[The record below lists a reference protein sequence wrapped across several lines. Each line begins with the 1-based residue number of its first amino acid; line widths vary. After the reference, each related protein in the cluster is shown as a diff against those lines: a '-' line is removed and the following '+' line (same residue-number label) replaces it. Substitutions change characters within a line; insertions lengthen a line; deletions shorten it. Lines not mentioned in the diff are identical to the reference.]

1 MTIAV
6 GSFTS
11 AAGSAHPAIL
21 PRRRRRPADSR
32 PAACRIILIS
42 DSGAD
47 GAISERV
54 HISTTSA
61 LGDAINLLLHGAG
74 VGVDV
79 DRAWRH
85 AAEFLLAIARRTAF
99 GSFLMTSIKVRAA
112 PDGRRV
118 PSSHLRTVPTA
129 VPTSD
134 ANSRCERP
142 SLCRASRASVW
153 LGTTRWTITSAFSPR
168 AYFSASC
175 QLARISSARLGFA
188 LPFFTFFAIASLLP
202 LRSLQIP
209 FARARSNRPFRS
221 WHRAP

>member
-47 GAISERV
+47 GAISGRV

-79 DRAWRH
+79 DRDWRH

-134 ANSRCERP
+134 ANSRCDRP

-153 LGTTRWTITSAFSPR
+153 LGVTWWTIAPVFLPATKSRNSSKPAQRS
-168 AYFSASC
+168 SAS
-175 QLARISSARLGFA
+175 RL
-188 LPFFTFFAIASLLP
+188 FTFFAMVP
-202 LRSLQIP
+202 
-209 FARARSNRPFRS
+209 
-221 WHRAP
+221 